1 MEEIDEEF
9 ATKEDDYKEA
19 LDIAKA
25 LADRG
30 DNENVEKVLQQMKQG
45 RSDLNNLLKEQQQF
59 VELVSDFRKFN
70 QEADSIARHISSCR
84 RMLPELS
91 QRLND
96 EELDDMI
103 KVWRI
108 FL

>member
-1 MEEIDEEF
+1 
-9 ATKEDDYKEA
+9 
-19 LDIAKA
+19 
-25 LADRG
+25 
-30 DNENVEKVLQQMKQG
+30 MKQG

-59 VELVSDFRKFN
+59 VELVSEFRKFN
-70 QEADSIARHISSCR
+70 QEADSIDRHISSCR

-103 KVWRI
+103 KVLQSFYI
-108 FL
+108 VFLWFFPLDELVPIYNYTLSLFILAPGSNKYNDRKL